1 MAFCAKEL
9 GNGYEKVSIKTL
21 AVALLE
27 VMEDLFELFESDA
40 IKVILYHTNRP
51 KFADIIEKALRQYAI
66 VLSRRRAAYRA
77 KGYVKYTWEV
87 PADRFYKED
96 TNSVCPQIENHA
108 LMPYIQE
115 NRVSSPEQKYT
126 TFLEE
131 NTEYIDWWY
140 KNGDSGK
147 QHYAISYTNV
157 NGDKALFYVDFV
169 IRMKNGQVFL
179 FDTKSEDSDKNAPC
193 KHNALIDYIHSEEN
207 ADKHLK
213 GGVIIQSGENWK
225 YCPLKIENTTD
236 ISGWDCFYPDEYKV

>member
-1 MAFCAKEL
+1 M
-9 GNGYEKVSIKTL
+9 
-21 AVALLE
+21 ALLE

-40 IKVILYHTNRP
+40 IKVILYHANRP
-51 KFADIIEKALRQYAI
+51 KFADIIEKALKQYAI

-96 TNSVCPQIENHA
+96 TNNVCPKIENHA

-115 NRVSSPEQKYT
+115 NRVSSPEQKFT

-179 FDTKSEDSDKNAPC
+179 FDTKSEDSDKNAPN